1 MAKSTTTHLCSNTIK
16 KTNSMKSHLTFSL
29 VVVCLTFASSEIAA
43 QEKKGETL
51 HGVIE
56 AVDGNKITVTYRRKS
71 RAFTLHD
78 KAKINYVSFLKAKK
92 EIKPG
97 FFFRAGVDSKGQCNQ
112 LWVTL
117 PIPEENLKP
126 SAKMLTMTAAELHKM
141 ADSNGDGELSYV
153 EYATAIYRSPKHGP
167 VGFGKADR
175 NKSGTLNLKEFT
187 SRLEGIK
194 WYRISRKTP
203 AEWHAEADANSDGVL
218 SKQEFVTFLGST
230 AHLDT
235 FFKRADKDRS
245 GDLSV
250 ADLASFIDSILEE

>member
-1 MAKSTTTHLCSNTIK
+1 M
-16 KTNSMKSHLTFSL
+16 KTNLTFII
-29 VVVCLTFASSEIAA
+29 VAICLTFAASRVAA
-43 QEKKGETL
+43 QNKSGETL
-51 HGVIE
+51 HGFVE
-56 AVDGNKITVTYRRKS
+56 SVDGNKITVNHRRKS
-71 RAFTLHD
+71 RVFTIND
-78 KAKINYVSFLKAKK
+78 QTKIHYVSFLKAKK

-97 FFFRAGVDSKGQCNQ
+97 FVIRAGVDSKGRCNN

-117 PIPEENLKP
+117 PIPKENLKP
-126 SAKMLTMTAAELHKM
+126 SAKMLTMTPAELHQM

-167 VGFGKADR
+167 VGFMKSDKD
-175 NKSGTLNLKEFT
+175 KSGALNLKEFEPK
-187 SRLEGIK
+187 LVDMK

-203 AEWHAEADANSDGVL
+203 AEWHAEVDANSDGVL

-250 ADLASFIDSILEE
+250 ADLAGFIDSILR

>member
-1 MAKSTTTHLCSNTIK
+1 
-16 KTNSMKSHLTFSL
+16 MKAQLNCRHVLRGAGAL
-29 VVVCLTFASSEIAA
+29 IALCLTCASSEIAA

-51 HGVIE
+51 HGVVE
-56 AVDGNKITVTYRRKS
+56 SVDGNTITVTYRRKS
-71 RAFTLHD
+71 RTFTLND
-78 KAKINYVSFLKAKK
+78 KAKIHYVSFLKAKK

-117 PIPEENLKP
+117 PIPKENLKP
-126 SAKMLTMTAAELHKM
+126 SAKMLTMTPAELHKM
-141 ADSNGDGELSYV
+141 ADTNGDGELSYV

-167 VGFGKADR
+167 VGFGKADKD
-175 NKSGTLNLKEFT
+175 KSGTLNLKEFT
-187 SRLEGIK
+187 PKLEGIK

-235 FFKRADKDRS
+235 FFKQADKDRS

-250 ADLASFIDSILEE
+250 ADLASFIDSILR

>member
-1 MAKSTTTHLCSNTIK
+1 M
-16 KTNSMKSHLTFSL
+16 KTNLTLSL

-43 QEKKGETL
+43 QGKKGETL
-51 HGVIE
+51 HGVVE
-56 AVDGNKITVTYRRKS
+56 SVDGNKITVNHRRKS
-71 RAFTLHD
+71 RTFTLND

-97 FFFRAGVDSKGQCNQ
+97 FFVRAGVDSKGQCNQ

-126 SAKMLTMTAAELHKM
+126 SAEMLTMTPAELHKM
-141 ADSNGDGELSYV
+141 ADSNCDGALSYV
-153 EYATAIYRSPKHGP
+153 EYAAAIYRSPKHGP
-167 VGFGKADR
+167 VGFMKSDKD
-175 NKSGTLNLKEFT
+175 KSGTLNLKEFE
-187 SRLEGIK
+187 RKLEDGIK
-194 WYRISRKTP
+194 WWKISRKTP

-250 ADLASFIDSILEE
+250 ADLAGFIDSILR

>member
-1 MAKSTTTHLCSNTIK
+1 MKTHLTI
-16 KTNSMKSHLTFSL
+16 SL
-29 VVVCLTFASSEIAA
+29 VVVCLTLASSEIAA

-51 HGVIE
+51 HGVVE
-56 AVDGNKITVTYRRKS
+56 SVDGNKITVNYRRKS
-71 RAFTLHD
+71 RGVTLHD
-78 KAKINYVSFLKAKK
+78 KTRIVYVSFLNTKK

-97 FFFRAGVDSKGQCNQ
+97 FFVRAGVDSNGRCGQ

-117 PIPEENLKP
+117 PIPKENLKP
-126 SAKMLTMTAAELHKM
+126 SAKMLTMTPAELHKM

-167 VGFGKADR
+167 VGFGKADKD
-175 NKSGTLNLKEFT
+175 KSGTLSLKEFT
-187 SRLEGIK
+187 PKLEDGIK

-230 AHLDT
+230 AHLDA
-235 FFKRADKDRS
+235 FFKQADKDRS

-250 ADLASFIDSILEE
+250 ADLTSFIDSILR

>member
-1 MAKSTTTHLCSNTIK
+1 MKNSLIFNIVAICLVFSSSGSAAPKKS
-16 KTNSMKSHLTFSL
+16 
-29 VVVCLTFASSEIAA
+29 
-43 QEKKGETL
+43 GETF
-51 HGVIE
+51 HGVVE
-56 AVDGNKITVTYRRKS
+56 SVDGNKITVNYRRKS
-71 RAFTLHD
+71 RVFTIND
-78 KAKINYVSFLKAKK
+78 QAKIHYVSFLKAKK

-97 FFFRAGVDSKGQCNQ
+97 FVIRAGVDSRGRCNQ

-117 PIPEENLKP
+117 PIPDENLKP
-126 SAKMLTMTAAELHKM
+126 SAKMLTMTPAELHRM

-167 VGFGKADR
+167 VGFIKSDR
-175 NKSGTLNLKEFT
+175 DKSGTLNRKEFE
-187 SRLEGIK
+187 RKLMDIK

-203 AEWHAEADANSDGVL
+203 AQWHAEADANSDGVL
-218 SKQEFVTFLGST
+218 SKKEFVTFLGST

-250 ADLASFIDSILEE
+250 ADLAGFIDSILKGR

>member
-1 MAKSTTTHLCSNTIK
+1 MKFISM
-16 KTNSMKSHLTFSL
+16 KTNLSFILAAF
-29 VVVCLTFASSEIAA
+29 CLTLASSDSVA
-43 QEKKGETL
+43 QKAKAETL
-51 HGVIE
+51 SGVVE
-56 AVDGNKITVTYRRKS
+56 SVDGKKITVNHRRKS
-71 RAFTLHD
+71 RTFTLHD
-78 KAKINYVSFLKAKK
+78 KLKINYVSFLKAKK

-97 FFFRAGVDSKGQCNQ
+97 FFIRAGVNSAGQCNQ

-126 SAKMLTMTAAELHKM
+126 SSKMLTMTPAELLKM
-141 ADSNGDGELSYV
+141 ADDNGDGELSYV

-167 VGFGKADR
+167 VGFNKSDR
-175 NKSGTLNLKEFT
+175 DKSGTLNLKEF
-187 SRLEGIK
+187 SKKLEGIK

-203 AEWHAEADANSDGVL
+203 AQWHAEADANSDGVL

-250 ADLASFIDSILEE
+250 ADLAGFIDSILR

>member
-1 MAKSTTTHLCSNTIK
+1 M
-16 KTNSMKSHLTFSL
+16 KTNLSFILIAFFLTL
-29 VVVCLTFASSEIAA
+29 ASSDSVA
-43 QEKKGETL
+43 QKAKAETL
-51 HGVIE
+51 SGVVE
-56 AVDGNKITVTYRRKS
+56 SVDGKKITVNHRRKS
-71 RAFTLHD
+71 RTFTLHD
-78 KAKINYVSFLKAKK
+78 RLKINYVSFLKAKK

-97 FFFRAGVDSKGQCNQ
+97 FFIRAGVDSAGQCNQ

-126 SAKMLTMTAAELHKM
+126 SAKMLTMTPAELLKM
-141 ADSNGDGELSYV
+141 ADDNGDGELSYV

-167 VGFGKADR
+167 VGFNKSDR
-175 NKSGTLNLKEFT
+175 DKSGTLNLKEF
-187 SRLEGIK
+187 SKKLEGIK

-203 AEWHAEADANSDGVL
+203 AQWHAEADANSDGVL

-250 ADLASFIDSILEE
+250 ADLAGFIDSILR

>member
-1 MAKSTTTHLCSNTIK
+1 M
-16 KTNSMKSHLTFSL
+16 KTNLSFILIAFFLTL
-29 VVVCLTFASSEIAA
+29 ASSDSVA
-43 QEKKGETL
+43 QKAKAETL
-51 HGVIE
+51 SGVVE
-56 AVDGNKITVTYRRKS
+56 SVDGKKITVNHRRKS
-71 RAFTLHD
+71 RTFTLHD
-78 KAKINYVSFLKAKK
+78 KLKINYVSFLKAKK

-97 FFFRAGVDSKGQCNQ
+97 FFIRAGVNSAGQCNQ

-126 SAKMLTMTAAELHKM
+126 SAKMLTMTPAELLKM
-141 ADSNGDGELSYV
+141 ADDNGDGELSYV

-167 VGFGKADR
+167 VGFNKSDR
-175 NKSGTLNLKEFT
+175 DKSGTLNLKEF
-187 SRLEGIK
+187 SKKLEGIK

-203 AEWHAEADANSDGVL
+203 AQWHAEADANSDGVL

-250 ADLASFIDSILEE
+250 ADLAGFIDSILR

>member
-1 MAKSTTTHLCSNTIK
+1 MKF
-16 KTNSMKSHLTFSL
+16 NSMKTNLSFILIAFFLTL
-29 VVVCLTFASSEIAA
+29 ASSDSVAQKAKAEI
-43 QEKKGETL
+43 L
-51 HGVIE
+51 SGVVE
-56 AVDGNKITVTYRRKS
+56 SVDGKKITVNHRRKS
-71 RAFTLHD
+71 RTFTLHD
-78 KAKINYVSFLKAKK
+78 KLKINYVSFLKAKK

-97 FFFRAGVDSKGQCNQ
+97 FFIRAGVDSAGQCNQ

-126 SAKMLTMTAAELHKM
+126 SAKMLTMTPAELLKM
-141 ADSNGDGELSYV
+141 ADDNGDGELSYV

-167 VGFGKADR
+167 VGFNKSDR
-175 NKSGTLNLKEFT
+175 DKSGTLNLKEF
-187 SRLEGIK
+187 SKKLEGIK

-203 AEWHAEADANSDGVL
+203 AQWHAEADANSDGVL

-250 ADLASFIDSILEE
+250 EELAGFIDSILR

>member
-1 MAKSTTTHLCSNTIK
+1 MKI
-16 KTNSMKSHLTFSL
+16 NSMKTHQAFII
-29 VVVCLTFASSEIAA
+29 VAACLTFASSEVDA
-43 QEKKGETL
+43 QGKKGETL
-51 HGVIE
+51 HGVVE
-56 AVDGNKITVTYRRKS
+56 SVDGNNITVNYRRKS

-78 KAKINYVSFLKAKK
+78 KANITYVSFLKAKK

-97 FFFRAGVDSKGQCNQ
+97 FFVRAGVDSKGQCHQ

-117 PIPEENLKP
+117 PIPEANLKP

-167 VGFGKADR
+167 VGFGKSDKD
-175 NKSGTLNLKEFT
+175 KSGTLNLNEFE
-187 SRLEGIK
+187 SKLEEGIK
-194 WYRISRKTP
+194 WWKISRKTP
-203 AEWHAEADANSDGVL
+203 AEWHAESDANSDGVL

-235 FFKRADKDRS
+235 FFKRADRDRS

-250 ADLASFIDSILEE
+250 ADLAGFIDSILK